1 MKNKNSGI
9 RISELFSIFTIILLL
24 FNSAQGASFNSLPS
38 SFSNSKY
45 LIRQNDCFTK
55 DKAEY
60 ETWISNVSVKD
71 RLDIMKH
78 ISKERFEHYK
88 NNLECY
94 EFIYKVSDIYVKGY
108 LVKPKV
114 KIYFKKHP
122 VIIFNRGGN
131 DIRQHTLKFSS
142 LFQYHMYLA
151 AHGYI
156 VISSQYRGADVWPE
170 AVSFD
175 TGRDEFGGKD
185 LADVLGLYPLIDGMA
200 DADKNR
206 IGMFGWSRG
215 GMMTY
220 LALKES
226 SRIKA
231 AAVGGAP
238 TDLIEQI
245 KYRPEMEQFVF
256 NRLIPSYHENRKK
269 ELENRS
275 VIYWPEKLNMRTPIL
290 MIHGGADKQ
299 VRVSDSIR
307 LAEKL
312 KKIKHPHKLLIVPN
326 ASHGISEDRNKII
339 TEVTDW
345 FDKNL

>member
-9 RISELFSIFTIILLL
+9 RMSELFAIFTIIFLL
-24 FNSAQGASFNSLPS
+24 FNSAQGASFSSSLS
-38 SFSNSKY
+38 SFSNSKN
-45 LIRQNDCFTK
+45 LVRQDGCFTK

-60 ETWISNVSVKD
+60 ETWISNIPAKD
-71 RLDIMKH
+71 RLGIMKH
-78 ISKERFEHYK
+78 ISKDQFEHYK
-88 NNLECY
+88 NNVECY
-94 EFIYKVSDIYVKGY
+94 GFIYEVSGVYVKGY
-108 LVKPKV
+108 LVKPKFN
-114 KIYFKKHP
+114 IDFKKYP
-122 VIIFNRGGN
+122 VIIINRGGN
-131 DIRQHTLKFSS
+131 NVRQHTLKLYS

-151 AHGYI
+151 EHGYI

-170 AVSFD
+170 AVNFD

-220 LALKES
+220 LALKEN

-238 TDLIEQI
+238 TDLIDQI
-245 KYRPEMEQFVF
+245 KYRPEMEKFVF
-256 NRLIPSYHENRKK
+256 SRLIPSYHENRKK

-275 VIYWPEKLNMRTPIL
+275 VIYWPEKLNMQTPIL
-290 MIHGGADKQ
+290 MIHGESDKQ

-312 KKIKHPHKLLIVPN
+312 KEIKHPYKLLIVPN
-326 ASHGISEDRNKII
+326 ASHGISEDRHRII

-345 FDKNL
+345 FDKYL